1 MLPVHPEP
9 AEIWFRQERR
19 RKETKISEMKME
31 NRVRS
36 WHRCSPCRA
45 RRHFQ
50 AAAAR
55 GEHHFAYENLVKLTR
70 SLIRAF
76 IIF

>member
-1 MLPVHPEP
+1 
-9 AEIWFRQERR
+9 
-19 RKETKISEMKME
+19 MKKGNTVGE
-31 NRVRS
+31 L
-36 WHRCSPCRA
+36 HRCLLCNA
-45 RRHFQ
+45 REHFQ
-50 AAAAR
+50 TAAAR